1 MFATISADIVSSTAL
16 SIEETRRLKPMTTEL
31 FELVQKKCPDFW
43 GRLVKGDYIECLTQD
58 VAHSFRIALIIKC
71 YLKSYVSTDKSSEGK
86 TSTYGARIAIGIGD
100 MRIVDREHDLMDGE
114 AIYLSG
120 RALSAL
126 GDATKGSLTVATG
139 DASLTEALQ
148 TVAMLTDVLVNN
160 LTQRQSEVVLYKLL
174 GENEQ
179 SIADTLNITQAAVN
193 THASRAKWYSIK
205 QAVNYFEQINFTE
218 HES

>member
-1 MFATISADIVSSTAL
+1 
-16 SIEETRRLKPMTTEL
+16 
-31 FELVQKKCPDFW
+31 
-43 GRLVKGDYIECLTQD
+43 LTQD

-160 LTQRQSEVVLYKLL
+160 LTQRQSEVILYKLL